1 MIPPIISASTF
12 YLGPIHLDHVN
23 SVYVSWLKDPQVNK
37 FLEVRHLTV
46 TVNSQKVFVSDCNDS
61 TNTYLFGIFNNGV
74 LIGTSKLGPINFVS
88 LTSDLGIMIGD
99 SSFWGKGIAS
109 ESIGLIVNW
118 AKQNLKL
125 RKVTAGA
132 YATNIGS
139 IKSFLAN
146 NFVREG
152 LLVNQVLS
160 NEIFDDVVLLGKVLK

>member
-1 MIPPIISASTF
+1 MIPPIISASSF
-12 YLGPIHLDHVN
+12 YLGPIHLDHVDN
-23 SVYVSWLKDPQVNK
+23 TYISWLKNPEVNK
-37 FLEVRHLTV
+37 FLEVRHLAV
-46 TVNSQKVFVSDCNDS
+46 TVDSQKVFVTDCNES
-61 TNTYLFGIFNNGV
+61 TNTYLFGIFNNGI
-74 LIGTSKLGPINFVS
+74 LIGTLKVGPINS
-88 LTSDLGIMIGD
+88 LYLTSDIGIMIGN

-109 ESIGLIVNW
+109 ESIGLIVDW

-152 LLVNQVLS
+152 LLVKQVLS
-160 NEIFDDVVLLGKVLK
+160 NEISDDVVLLGKVLE

>member
-1 MIPPIISASTF
+1 MIPPIIYGSTF
-12 YLGPIHLDHVN
+12 YLGPIQLNHVD
-23 SVYVSWLKDPQVNK
+23 STYISWLKNPQVNK
-37 FLEVRHLTV
+37 FLEIRHHTV
-46 TVNSQKVFVSDCNDS
+46 TVDSQKVYVADCNNS
-61 TNTYLFGIFNNGV
+61 TNTYLVGIFNNDI
-74 LIGTSKLGPINFVS
+74 LIGTLKVGPINYLY
-88 LTSDLGIMIGD
+88 LTSEIGIMIGD
-99 SSFWGKGIAS
+99 SSFWGKRIAS

-152 LLVNQVLS
+152 LLVKQVLS
-160 NEIFDDVVLLGKVLK
+160 NKVSDDVVLLGKVLA